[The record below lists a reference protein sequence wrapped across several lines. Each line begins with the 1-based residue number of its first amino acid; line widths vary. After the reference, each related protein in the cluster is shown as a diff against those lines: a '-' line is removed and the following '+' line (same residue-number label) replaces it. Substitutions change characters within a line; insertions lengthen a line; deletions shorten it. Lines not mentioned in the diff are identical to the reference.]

1 MKRLILELGTGNDL
15 YGEDYTKAACRA
27 VQDAIHHSSL
37 ILFRSLDISHE
48 KMQVN
53 VTVGVQEPEK
63 VDRAK
68 VARELPRGQV
78 SVEVTRGGLNV
89 IDEVH
94 ETVSVIATVAIEAC
108 LEVPPG
114 TWRVLPPSP
123 PES

>member
-1 MKRLILELGTGNDL
+1 MTKTRMVMELGMGVSLVSQN
-15 YGEDYTKAACRA
+15 YTKAACRA

-63 VDRAK
+63 VDRDI
-68 VARELPRGQV
+68 VARELPRGNV
-78 SVEVTRGGLNV
+78 SVEVTKGGMNV
-89 IDEVH
+89 VDEVH
-94 ETVSVIATVAIEAC
+94 NTVSVIATVAIEAC

-114 TWRVLPPSP
+114 KWKVLSN
-123 PES
+123 

>member
-1 MKRLILELGTGNDL
+1 MAKTRMVMELGMGVSLVSQN
-15 YGEDYTKAACRA
+15 YTKAACRA

-63 VDRAK
+63 VDQDI
-68 VARELPRGQV
+68 VASELPRGNV
-78 SVEVTRGGLNV
+78 SVEVTKGGMNV
-89 IDEVH
+89 VDEVH
-94 ETVSVIATVAIEAC
+94 DTVSVIATVAIEAC

-114 TWRVLPPSP
+114 TWKVLSN
-123 PES
+123 